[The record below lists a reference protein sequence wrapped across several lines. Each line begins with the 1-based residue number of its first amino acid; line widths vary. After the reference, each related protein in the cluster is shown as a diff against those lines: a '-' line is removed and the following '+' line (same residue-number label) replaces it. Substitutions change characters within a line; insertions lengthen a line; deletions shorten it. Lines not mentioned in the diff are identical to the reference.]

1 MKITLAFE
9 ARYEMGSTLKIF
21 NAALVYENNS
31 KLENKKFI
39 IKNGYQITPDKLI
52 LDEHIKKDELNFK
65 EIFTQ
70 SSNVGS
76 INIVEE

>member
-1 MKITLAFE
+1 
-9 ARYEMGSTLKIF
+9 MGSTLKIF

-52 LDEHIKKDELNFK
+52 IDEHIKKDELNFK

-76 INIVEE
+76 INIVEEFRNKKTKRII